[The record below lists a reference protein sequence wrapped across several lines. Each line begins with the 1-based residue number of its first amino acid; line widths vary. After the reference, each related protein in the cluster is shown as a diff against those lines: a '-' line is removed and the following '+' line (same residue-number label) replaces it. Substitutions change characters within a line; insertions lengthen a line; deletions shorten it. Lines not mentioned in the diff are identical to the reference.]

1 MGIGMQIVYLGFCG
15 TARLEGEAAAQLV
28 RLVRYSELLSNC
40 HLAIEEIHSPSAKPT
55 YDVRLDLITR
65 ARDLK
70 PIEHCSSEDAEQA
83 IRWAFDAAERELQA
97 AENVAKHRRQ

>member
-28 RLVRYSELLSNC
+28 RLGRFSELLSSC
-40 HLAIEEIHSPSAKPT
+40 HLAIEEVHSPTAKPS

-65 ARDLK
+65 TRDFK

-83 IRWAFDAAERELQA
+83 VRCAFDAAERELQA
-97 AENVAKHRRQ
+97 AESAAKRRRQ

>member
-1 MGIGMQIVYLGFCG
+1 MGIGMQIVYQGFCG

-28 RLVRYSELLSNC
+28 RLERYSGLLSNC
-40 HLAIEEIHSPSAKPT
+40 HLAIEEVRTQSAKPT

-65 ARDLK
+65 ARDFK

-97 AENVAKHRRQ
+97 TENAAKQRRQ

>member
-1 MGIGMQIVYLGFCG
+1 MGIGMQIVYLGFSG

-28 RLVRYSELLSNC
+28 RLERYSGLLSNC
-40 HLAIEEIHSPSAKPT
+40 HLAIEEVRSPLAKPT

-83 IRWAFDAAERELQA
+83 VRWAFDAAEKELQA
-97 AENVAKHRRQ
+97 TENAAKQRRH

>member
-28 RLVRYSELLSNC
+28 RLERYSGLLSNC
-40 HLAIEEIHSPSAKPT
+40 HLAIEQIHSRSDRPT

-65 ARDLK
+65 TRDLK

-83 IRWAFDAAERELQA
+83 VRSAFDAAEKELQA
-97 AENVAKHRRQ
+97 TENTTKQRRQ

>member
-28 RLVRYSELLSNC
+28 RLERYSGLLSNC
-40 HLAIEEIHSPSAKPT
+40 HLAIEQVHSPSAKPS
-55 YDVRLDLITR
+55 YEVRLDLITR
-65 ARDLK
+65 ARELK

-83 IRWAFDAAERELQA
+83 VRWAFDAAEKELQA
-97 AENVAKHRRQ
+97 TQNASKQRRQ

>member
-28 RLVRYSELLSNC
+28 RLEPYSGLLSNC
-40 HLAIEEIHSPSAKPT
+40 HLAIEEIHSPSARPT

-70 PIEHCSSEDAEQA
+70 PIEHYSSEDAEQA
-83 IRWAFDAAERELQA
+83 VRWAFDAAEKELQA
-97 AENVAKHRRQ
+97 TEGAARLRRQ